1 MRQSAP
7 SETGKKPEKSKFYE
21 IGKEGG
27 PAKSSAE
34 IVTAENLSTALAEVS
49 LKAGKTIKRASIL
62 TGQLEEAFLSL
73 IMVRKKE
80 AAMASRIGCII
91 CRLVTLKV

>member
-1 MRQSAP
+1 LPQSAP

-34 IVTAENLSTALAEVS
+34 NVTTLAP
-49 LKAGKTIKRASIL
+49 I
-62 TGQLEEAFLSL
+62 FN
-73 IMVRKKE
+73 
-80 AAMASRIGCII
+80 
-91 CRLVTLKV
+91 

>member
-1 MRQSAP
+1 LPQSAP

-34 IVTAENLSTALAEVS
+34 NVRLA
-49 LKAGKTIKRASIL
+49 ARRP
-62 TGQLEEAFLSL
+62 F
-73 IMVRKKE
+73 
-80 AAMASRIGCII
+80 
-91 CRLVTLKV
+91 

>member
-1 MRQSAP
+1 MPQSAP

-34 IVTAENLSTALAEVS
+34 IVNATTDNVRDLAHCNL
-49 LKAGKTIKRASIL
+49 
-62 TGQLEEAFLSL
+62 
-73 IMVRKKE
+73 
-80 AAMASRIGCII
+80 
-91 CRLVTLKV
+91 

>member
-1 MRQSAP
+1 LPQSAP

-34 IVTAENLSTALAEVS
+34 TVRVR
-49 LKAGKTIKRASIL
+49 AGI
-62 TGQLEEAFLSL
+62 LSL
-73 IMVRKKE
+73 GWLQLHDAREGSFHFRSVDESWYVR
-80 AAMASRIGCII
+80 
-91 CRLVTLKV
+91 